1 MKLSSKY
8 VATLLSTTVAFSLVA
23 CSNDSGSSDSDVPSF
38 TTEKTSTEETSTS
51 ETTSSESATSSSSST
66 TKSATSTTSASKFA
80 GKSVDTKDEDN
91 PRSNGDGSYKLTLDE
106 VGPGVVE
113 TQGANFRNLKE
124 QGFKD
129 LGIRVLEPGQNGVM
143 QFPVGAELEI
153 VAAANNWSGD
163 RLRDEFAS
171 WDIKILNENG
181 DNAIDSVNDVKH
193 DYTNNTVAGDV
204 FGDLPGAQVVYK
216 QSVRAIVNL
225 PEAGEYTLH
234 AEFRQPGYEPF
245 VIKQKMLV
253 VD

>member
-38 TTEKTSTEETSTS
+38 TTEKTSAEETSTS
-51 ETTSSESATSSSSST
+51 ETTSSESATSSTGST
-66 TKSATSTTSASKFA
+66 TKSATSTTSASKSA

-91 PRSNGDGSYKLTLDE
+91 PRANGDGSYKLTLDE
-106 VGPGVVE
+106 VGPGPVE
-113 TQGANFRNLKE
+113 PQGALFQNLKE
-124 QGFKD
+124 QGFQD
-129 LGIRVLEPGQNGVM
+129 LGIRVTSGQNGVM
-143 QFPVGAELEI
+143 QFPVGSEMEI
-153 VAAANNWSGD
+153 IAAANNWSGD
-163 RLRDEFAS
+163 RLMGEYAS
-171 WDIKILNENG
+171 WNIKILNENG
-181 DNAIDSVNDVKH
+181 DNTIDTANDVEQSFNGSYMDAH
-193 DYTNNTVAGDV
+193 E
-204 FGDLPGAQVVYK
+204 DLLPDRGKVGLAK
-216 QSVRAIVNL
+216 AIVNL